1 MKSVLFTSSVC
12 AAALIA
18 GAALAASKAK
28 PDADAGNM
36 PPAAYQSLSHD
47 ILKELIEINSTHAHG
62 STIVAHA
69 IEKRLLDAGYSPA
82 DVQFFAPADHPT
94 KGNVVARLHGKG
106 LGKPILFNLHLDV
119 VEALPQDWTVDP
131 FKLTEKDG
139 FFYGRGTSDM
149 KGDDAAAL
157 TALIRMKKE
166 GFVPDRDIIV
176 IFTADEE
183 AEGDANGVNFL
194 LTNHR
199 ELVDAAV
206 AFNPDSGGGGL
217 KHGKPIYYGVQTS
230 EKLYAT
236 YIWETENKGGHSSE
250 PRPDNAIYEL
260 SHDLLKLE
268 AFKFPVHTTDTTR
281 GFFTQMS
288 SLETGQTK
296 ADMLAVAQPTP
307 DLAAAERLSTANIGY
322 NALLRTTC
330 VATLLSGGDA
340 ENALPSRA
348 KAVVQCRLIPGDTVE
363 GVQAQLTKVADD
375 PALKVS
381 LSAPVKPSGES
392 KLTPEISARFNKV
405 VHGMWPGLPVVP
417 WMDAGASDSVY
428 TRAVGIPSFGSSSIF
443 GDVDDVRAHGRDE
456 RVGVTNYYEGVEF
469 TYRLMKAMS
478 AKPGA

>member
-1 MKSVLFTSSVC
+1 MKSLLIAASVW
-12 AAALIA
+12 ALA
-18 GAALAASKAK
+18 GAAVAAPAS
-28 PDADAGNM
+28 PPVSGM
-36 PPAAYQSLSHD
+36 PPAEYKTLSHD

-62 STIVAHA
+62 STAPAQA
-69 IEKRLLDAGYSPA
+69 IAKRLLDAGYPAA
-82 DVQFFAPADHPT
+82 DVQVLAPADHPT
-94 KGNVVARLHGKG
+94 KGNVVVRVHGKG
-106 LGKPILFNLHLDV
+106 LGKPILFNGHLDV

-139 FFYGRGTSDM
+139 YFYGRGTSDM
-149 KGDDAAAL
+149 KGDDAAML

-176 IFTADEE
+176 AFTADEE
-183 AEGDANGVNFL
+183 AEGDANGVDYL
-194 LTNHR
+194 LSKHPD
-199 ELVDAAV
+199 LVNAEV

-217 KHGKPIYYGVQTS
+217 KDGKPIYYGVQTS

-236 YIWETENKGGHSSE
+236 YIFETENKGGHSSE

-260 SHDLLKLE
+260 ARALLKVE
-268 AFKFPVHTTDTTR
+268 AYHFPVRTTDTTR
-281 GFFTQMS
+281 GYFAQMAK
-288 SLETGQTK
+288 LETGQVR
-296 ADMLAVAQPTP
+296 ADMLAVAQPAP
-307 DLAAAERLSTANIGY
+307 DLAAAERLSQNVGN

-330 VATLLSGGDA
+330 VATLLKGGDA

-348 KAVVQCRLIPGDTVE
+348 QAAIQCRLIPGDAVDQI
-363 GVQAQLTKVADD
+363 QAKLTEVAAD

-392 KLTPEISARFNKV
+392 KPTPQIMGRYEAV
-405 VHGMWPGLPVVP
+405 VHSMYPGLPVIP

-428 TRAVGIPSFGSSSIF
+428 TRAAGIPSYGSSSIF

-456 RVGVTNYYEGVEF
+456 RVGIDDYYRGVEF

-478 AKPGA
+478 AK

>member
-1 MKSVLFTSSVC
+1 MKSSLF
-12 AAALIA
+12 AASALA
-18 GAALAASKAK
+18 LLMAAPALAAK
-28 PDADAGNM
+28 PAPAPVSTLP
-36 PPAAYQSLSHD
+36 PPAYQAMSRD
-47 ILKELIEINSTHAHG
+47 ILKELIEINSVHKYG
-62 STIVAHA
+62 STGVAHA
-69 IEKRLLDAGYSPA
+69 IEKRLLDVGFAPA
-82 DVQFFAPADHPT
+82 DVKFFAPADHPI
-94 KGNVVARLHGKG
+94 KGNVVVRLHGKG
-106 LGKPILFNLHLDV
+106 KGKPILFNLHLDV

-139 FFYGRGTSDM
+139 YFYGRGTSDM
-149 KGDDAAAL
+149 KGDDAAVL
-157 TALIRMKKE
+157 TSLIRMKKE

-176 IFTADEE
+176 MFTADEE
-183 AEGDANGVNFL
+183 AEGDANGVDFL

-199 ELVDAAV
+199 DLVDAEI

-217 KHGKPIYYGVQTS
+217 KAGKPIYYGVQTS

-236 YIWETENKGGHSSE
+236 YIFETENKGGHSSE

-260 SHDLLKLE
+260 ARDLLKVE
-268 AFKFPVHTTDTTR
+268 AYHFPVKTTDTTR
-281 GFFTQMS
+281 GFFAHMAQ
-288 SLETGQTK
+288 LETGQVK

-307 DLAAAERLSTANIGY
+307 DLAAAERLSQNVGN

-330 VATLLSGGDA
+330 VATLLKGGDA

-348 KAVVQCRLIPGDTVE
+348 QASVQCRLIPGDTVE

-392 KLTPEISARFNKV
+392 KPTPQVMGRYEAV
-405 VHGMWPGLPVVP
+405 VHSMWPGVPVIP

-428 TRAVGIPSFGSSSIF
+428 TRAVGIPSYGSSSIF

-456 RVGVTNYYEGVEF
+456 RVGVKNYYEGVEF

-478 AKPGA
+478 AASK

>member
-1 MKSVLFTSSVC
+1 MKSLLLAASVW
-12 AAALIA
+12 
-18 GAALAASKAK
+18 ALAAAASAA
-28 PDADAGNM
+28 PVSPPPSGM
-36 PPAAYQSLSHD
+36 PPAEYKALSHD

-62 STIVAHA
+62 STAPAQA
-69 IEKRLLDAGYSPA
+69 IAKRLLDAGYPAA
-82 DVQFFAPADHPT
+82 DVQVLASADHPI
-94 KGNVVARLHGKG
+94 KGNVVVRVHGKG
-106 LGKPILFNLHLDV
+106 LGKPILFNGHLDV

-139 FFYGRGTSDM
+139 YFYGRGTSDM
-149 KGDDAAAL
+149 KGDDAAVL

-176 IFTADEE
+176 AFTADEE

-194 LTNHR
+194 LSQHR
-199 ELVDAAV
+199 DLVDAEV

-217 KHGKPIYYGVQTS
+217 KAGKAIYYGVQTS

-236 YIWETENKGGHSSE
+236 YIFETENKGGHSSE

-260 SHDLLKLE
+260 AKALLKVE
-268 AFKFPVHTTDTTR
+268 AYHFPVRTTDTTR
-281 GFFTQMS
+281 GYFAQMAK
-288 SLETGQTK
+288 LETGQVQ

-307 DLAAAERLSTANIGY
+307 DLAAAERLSQNVGN

-330 VATLLSGGDA
+330 VATLLKGGDA

-348 KAVVQCRLIPGDTVE
+348 QASIQCRLIPGDTVE
-363 GVQAQLTKVADD
+363 QVQAQLTQVAAD
-375 PALKVS
+375 PALKVT

-392 KLTPEISARFNKV
+392 KPTPQIMGRYNAV
-405 VHGMWPGLPVVP
+405 VHSMYPGLPVIP

-428 TRAVGIPSFGSSSIF
+428 TRAVGVPSYGSSSIF

-456 RVGVTNYYEGVEF
+456 RVGIDDYYRGVEF

-478 AKPGA
+478 AK